1 MRHPKLIIAG
11 IGVALAAA
19 GGTRI
24 APIATSRTSTGTV
37 PPAPSSRGY
46 SGH

>member
-19 GGTRI
+19 GGTT
-24 APIATSRTSTGTV
+24 AAVVKV
-37 PPAPSSRGY
+37 PGARQAGRRLGRG
-46 SGH
+46 